1 MPTQELKVTKPIPQE
16 GVEMNSHGAC
26 QVLSPEPGVCDL
38 LPAGVCFLSIPS
50 QLGHTPPLQPVPDPA
65 LSFLMTS
72 ERHRQFGLPRAV
84 MFPKVSVDTTQF
96 PRVMQGEG
104 PTLPSST

>member
-1 MPTQELKVTKPIPQE
+1 MVRVKCSAQSPGCVT
-16 GVEMNSHGAC
+16 SC
-26 QVLSPEPGVCDL
+26 QLVS
-38 LPAGVCFLSIPS
+38 ASYQFHPS
-50 QLGHTPPLQPVPDPA
+50 WDHTPPLQPVPDPA